1 MPESGLDGVFT
12 ADKIWDAV
20 SGGWTGTGESQAAVH
35 VQLIWL
41 DETEMSVGHACKS
54 LSSVSFT
61 APATQSFQT
70 TTLSIL
76 APVIHCSSL
85 DAKLACR
92 NFIV

>member
-61 APATQSFQT
+61 APVFRPRHCPSWSQSST
-70 TTLSIL
+70 AAAST
-76 APVIHCSSL
+76 P
-85 DAKLACR
+85 
-92 NFIV
+92 N